1 MEFRKQVG
9 KLECY
14 YHSSKLRRAKTDV
27 YNQTSVQL
35 WHEQREI
42 RYLRK
47 SSAYSH
53 TSSSGGKSL
62 AVPLFEAQSQYTT
75 KAHRTYSQGSIA
87 AGSISAATSSTSSS
101 MSSSKGSHTVKTKEA
116 KVEQS
121 PESSKL
127 VIFARPDKDA
137 SKGGVG
143 GVEILVMES

>member
-14 YHSSKLRRAKTDV
+14 YHSSMLYRAKKDV
-27 YNQTSVQL
+27 YGQTSVQL
-35 WHEQREI
+35 WHEQRAHP
-42 RYLRK
+42 YLRK
-47 SSAYSH
+47 FSTYSG
-53 TSSSGGKSL
+53 TSSSG
-62 AVPLFEAQSQYTT
+62 AQSQYTT
-75 KAHRTYSQGSIA
+75 RAHRTLSQGSIA

-101 MSSSKGSHTVKTKEA
+101 ISSSTGSHTVKTKEA

-127 VIFARPDKDA
+127 VIFARPDKGA
-137 SKGGVG
+137 SNGGVR